1 MTYEPPSGGV
11 DRDGVRRGGGHRLS
25 LFRIAAL
32 LVASVGAL
40 GFAVGVERG
49 RDDADR
55 AEAGRDFQAEAAG
68 AFEDPVVQPARQPAS
83 ADAASPTTAPP
94 VASSPTTAP
103 PYVRAYD
110 PVEPIA
116 LLEIPKIGLS
126 QVMVEGDGTQDM
138 RAALDHGPAH
148 YNGMALPGQPGNVG
162 VAGHRT
168 TVTRP
173 FNRLDELVAG
183 DEIVFTYVYDANG
196 GEQRAQFRYVVTSSA
211 VGSPDDPD
219 IQALLGEWG
228 DNRVTLTTCH
238 PPGSAAERLIVVGHL
253 VP

>member
-1 MTYEPPSGGV
+1 MT
-11 DRDGVRRGGGHRLS
+11 RRRGRGSRLS
-25 LFRIAAL
+25 LFRVAAL
-32 LVASVGAL
+32 LVASVGLL
-40 GFAVGVERG
+40 GVAAGVERG
-49 RDDADR
+49 RGEADR
-55 AEAGRDFQAEAAG
+55 AEDGRDFQAAAAS
-68 AFEDPVVQPARQPAS
+68 AFDDPVVQPARRPEPS
-83 ADAASPTTAPP
+83 
-94 VASSPTTAP
+94 VGSSPTTAP
-103 PYVRAYD
+103 PATSSSTTAPPYLRAYD
-110 PVEPIA
+110 LVEPIA

-168 TVTRP
+168 TVTQP

-183 DEIVFTYVYDANG
+183 DEIVFTYVYDENG
-196 GEQRAQFRYVVTSSA
+196 AEKRAQVRYVVTSSVIGA
-211 VGSPDDPD
+211 PEDPD

-238 PPGSAAERLIVVGHL
+238 PPGSAAERLIVTGHL
-253 VP
+253 AP